1 MTTIL
6 SLFGIMP
13 KKIGGQEAFAREL
26 SVQLAKHSCHSVLCF
41 ADTPPEHVR
50 EYLALPNVTLE
61 VLETPQRMVL
71 SVLRNF
77 GVILRRH
84 KPDIVHLHY
93 VGFLSW
99 YPWLARLCGARRVYF
114 TDHTSRPAFHVLRR
128 APLWKRILT
137 RVINGPLTG
146 VISVSDFGKR
156 CMTAL
161 DVLPQDRFH
170 LIYNSVDTSRCG
182 QDLDAAM
189 KFRRKY
195 GIPDRCAVVTQV
207 SWLIQEKG
215 IVDFLEAAALVLKQN
230 PDVHFV
236 LVGDGASREEFANLA
251 MKLGIAEHLTWTG
264 LVQDPLG
271 EGVYAAADVVC
282 QVSRWEE
289 VFGFTIAEAMACGR
303 PVVATQVG
311 GIPELVQ
318 DGQTG
323 FLVPRGAP
331 DQIANRILALTND
344 ADLRSRFGQAGRNVA
359 AKLFDLEQNV
369 SQLLGLYGLR

>member
-1 MTTIL
+1 MATIL

-13 KKIGGQEAFAREL
+13 NKIGGQEAFAREL

-41 ADTPPEHVR
+41 AHTPPEHVR

-77 GVILRRH
+77 GGILRRH
-84 KPDIVHLHY
+84 KPDIVHLNY

-128 APLWKRILT
+128 APLWKRIVT

-146 VISVSDFGKR
+146 VISVSAFGKR

-161 DVLPQDRFH
+161 DVLPRDRFH
-170 LIYNSVDTSRCG
+170 LIYNSVDTSRG
-182 QDLDAAM
+182 RQDLEAAV

-195 GIPDRCAVVTQV
+195 GIPDRRAIVTQV
-207 SWLIQEKG
+207 SWLIPEKG
-215 IVDFLEAAALVLKQN
+215 IADLLEAAALVLKQN
-230 PDVHFV
+230 PEVQFV
-236 LVGDGASREEFANLA
+236 FVGDGASREEYMGLA
-251 MKLGIAEHLTWTG
+251 TKLEIQEHLTWTG

-289 VFGFTIAEAMACGR
+289 VFGYTIAEAMTCSR
-303 PVVATQVG
+303 PVVGTRVG
-311 GIPELVQ
+311 GIPEV
-318 DGQTG
+318 
-323 FLVPRGAP
+323 
-331 DQIANRILALTND
+331 
-344 ADLRSRFGQAGRNVA
+344 
-359 AKLFDLEQNV
+359 
-369 SQLLGLYGLR
+369 